1 MSTVLLFLDFE
12 TFSELDLKK
21 RGLDNYASHPSTE
34 ILMCSWAVN
43 DALPE
48 VWFPQDRAMP
58 DQLRLMIERPEIT
71 KVAFGAEFERAILE
85 KVAKIETPTA
95 VWRDP
100 MIMGRYA
107 SIPGDLDFIGSVL
120 RLPPDEAKMKE
131 GSRLISLFCK
141 PHTTKKK
148 GTFRNTKET
157 HPEQWATFVDY
168 CIRDTRVTQ
177 TLFKK
182 LIAFTLPSREQKL
195 YELDQIV
202 CKRGMPVDMDFVR
215 KASAIVEEEQ
225 TELMALARAATGCE
239 NPNSRDQMLSYLKAQ
254 GYQYGSLGAR
264 WVNKSLAET
273 DLTAGGRTA
282 LELRKKLAKSST
294 AKLEALANFVSAD
307 GRLRNQYVY
316 MGAARTNR
324 WSGRSVQLQN
334 LPRATV
340 RDIPGATAAILTGNR
355 AEVAK
360 FGSVLEVIASCLK
373 SAFRAS

>member
-1 MSTVLLFLDFE
+1 MAAVNLHLDFE
-12 TFSELDLKK
+12 TYSEIDLKNV
-21 RGLDNYASHPSTE
+21 GLDNYLAHPSTE
-34 ILMCSWAVN
+34 VLMLAWATN
-43 DALPE
+43 DALPAM
-48 VWFPQDRAMP
+48 WFPGDGPLP
-58 DQLRLMIERPEIT
+58 DHVRLLIESPAIA
-71 KVAFGAEFERAILE
+71 KWAFNSEFERS
-85 KVAKIETPTA
+85 VAERLLGLKSPIGA
-95 VWRDP
+95 WRDP
-100 MIMGRYA
+100 MIMARYA
-107 SIPGDLDFIGSVL
+107 SIPGDLDFVGHVL
-120 RLPPDEAKMKE
+120 KLPLDEAKMKE
-131 GSRLISLFCK
+131 GTKLISLFCK

-157 HPEQWATFVDY
+157 HPEQWAAFVEY
-168 CIRDTRVTQ
+168 CKRDVIAER
-177 TLFKK
+177 LIAEK
-182 LIAFTLPSREQKL
+182 LKAFTLPEQERKL
-195 YELDQIV
+195 YELDQAINQ
-202 CKRGMPVDMDFVR
+202 RGMPVDMDFVR
-215 KASAIVEEEQ
+215 KASVIVAEEQ
-225 TELMALARAATGCE
+225 AELMALARAATGVD
-239 NPNSRDQMLSYLKAQ
+239 NPNSRDQMLAYLKTQ

-324 WSGRSVQLQN
+324 WSGRGVQLQN

-360 FGSVLEVIASCLK
+360 FGSVLEVIASCLR